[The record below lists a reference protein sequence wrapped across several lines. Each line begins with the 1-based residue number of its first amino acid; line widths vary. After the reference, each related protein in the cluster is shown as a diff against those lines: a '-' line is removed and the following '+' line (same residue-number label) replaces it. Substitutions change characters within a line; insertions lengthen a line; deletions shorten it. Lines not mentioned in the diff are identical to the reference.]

1 MRCERREELARLA
14 EAMRAASAYRPDPDR
29 APVVLALPFR
39 GRWLARNTP
48 ARRVPSHGTHFLGQS
63 FAIDFAAVDRRRR
76 TAAVLDWRTLVAT
89 EPVERFFAFGA
100 PILAP
105 APGEVVAVHDD
116 EVDHPARRSPLTLT
130 PHLLTQ
136 GSRLRR
142 GLDAVVGNHL
152 ILALDQSGPYVVL
165 AHLRAGSVRVR
176 PGESISVGQTVAE
189 CGNSGNTSQPH
200 VHVQVMDS
208 PELLTGRGLPVAFR
222 NYQAWGHGTHQRLE
236 VLQGIPD
243 HRETVEPLP
252 TDPTSP

>member
-165 AHLRAGSVRVR
+165 ACAPAPCGCDPVSQSAWVR
-176 PGESISVGQTVAE
+176 P
-189 CGNSGNTSQPH
+189 
-200 VHVQVMDS
+200 
-208 PELLTGRGLPVAFR
+208 LPSA
-222 NYQAWGHGTHQRLE
+222 AT
-236 VLQGIPD
+236 
-243 HRETVEPLP
+243 RETPP
-252 TDPTSP
+252 SRTCTCRSWTRPNC